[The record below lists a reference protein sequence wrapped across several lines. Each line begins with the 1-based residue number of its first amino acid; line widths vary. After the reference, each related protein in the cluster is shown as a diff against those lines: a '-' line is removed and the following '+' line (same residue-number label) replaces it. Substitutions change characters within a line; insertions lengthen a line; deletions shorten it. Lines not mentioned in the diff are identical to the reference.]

1 MTTIEPRD
9 MDSLLGAYVLDA
21 LEADERAQVELH
33 LEQDARARREVDE
46 LLETVAALATAP
58 GIDEPAP
65 QALWDRIAAQIDEE
79 TPADELAARRRP
91 QGVAT
96 GRVDHLGRRRGG
108 RGRGDRARAAG
119 RVAQRRP
126 RPGASNPRPASIER
140 GSSTAPRRPKVRAP
154 RRSPRTTGR
163 RGSCCCPTA
172 PASSS
177 TTGCPPVGAAQT
189 YQLWAFTGN
198 GAEPTIVSA
207 AVLGPDADSA
217 SFKLAG
223 PVQSFAMTVEGAG
236 GAAQPTQAPFTTGN
250 LS

>member
-21 LEADERAQVELH
+21 LESDERAQVELH
-33 LEQDARARREVDE
+33 LEHDARARREVDA
-46 LLETVAALATAP
+46 LRETVAALATAP

-65 QALWDRIAAQIDEE
+65 QELWDRIAAQIDEAP
-79 TPADELAARRRP
+79 TDELAARRSRRASRP
-91 QGVAT
+91 VVWITSAVAAVAAVAVIVLALQVVSLNNDLDKERQPT
-96 GRVDHLGRRRGG
+96 AARISAAY
-108 RGRGDRARAAG
+108 DRAAQTQGARTATLASDRG
-119 RVAQRRP
+119 TARVVLLP
-126 RPGASNPRPASIER
+126 DG
-140 GSSTAPRRPKVRAP
+140 
-154 RRSPRTTGR
+154 TGFIVND
-163 RGSCCCPTA
+163 GL
-172 PASSS
+172 
-177 TTGCPPVGAAQT
+177 PPVDGAQT

-198 GAEPTIVSA
+198 GSEPTIVSA

-217 SFKLAG
+217 SFKIAG

>member
-21 LEADERAQVELH
+21 LEADERAEVELH

-46 LLETVAALATAP
+46 LRETVGALAIAP

-65 QALWDRIAAQIDEE
+65 QELWDRIAAQIDEE
-79 TPADELAARRRP
+79 TSTDELAVRRARKSSRP
-91 QGVAT
+91 VVWITSAVAA
-96 GRVDHLGRRRGG
+96 VAAVAVIVLALQVVSLNDDLDHAEQPSAASISAAY
-108 RGRGDRARAAG
+108 DRAAQTEGARTATLASDQG
-119 RVAQRRP
+119 NARVVLLP
-126 RPGASNPRPASIER
+126 DG
-140 GSSTAPRRPKVRAP
+140 
-154 RRSPRTTGR
+154 TGFIVND
-163 RGSCCCPTA
+163 GL
-172 PASSS
+172 
-177 TTGCPPVGAAQT
+177 PPVGDAQT

-223 PVQSFAMTVEGAG
+223 PVQSFAMTVEDAG

>member
-46 LLETVAALATAP
+46 LRETVAALAIAP

-65 QALWDRIAAQIDEE
+65 QELWDRIAAQIEDE
-79 TPADELAARRRP
+79 TPADELAARRARKASRP
-91 QGVAT
+91 VVWVTSAVAAVAAIAVIVLALQVVSLNNDLDKERQPSAARIT
-96 GRVDHLGRRRGG
+96 AEY
-108 RGRGDRARAAG
+108 DRAAQTEGARTATLASDRG
-119 RVAQRRP
+119 TARVVLLP
-126 RPGASNPRPASIER
+126 DG
-140 GSSTAPRRPKVRAP
+140 
-154 RRSPRTTGR
+154 TGFIVND
-163 RGSCCCPTA
+163 GL
-172 PASSS
+172 
-177 TTGCPPVGAAQT
+177 PPVDGAQT

-217 SFKLAG
+217 SFKIAG

>member
-21 LEADERAQVELH
+21 LEADERAQVEQH
-33 LEQDARARREVDE
+33 LAQDARARREVDE
-46 LLETVAALATAP
+46 LLETVAVLATAP

-65 QALWDRIAAQIDEE
+65 QDLWDRIAAQIEAE
-79 TPADELAARRRP
+79 APTDELAARRGRTRTRP
-91 QGVAT
+91 VVWITSAVAA
-96 GRVDHLGRRRGG
+96 VAAVAAIVLALQVVSLNDDLDHAKQPTAANINAEYDRATQAEGARTATLASD
-108 RGRGDRARAAG
+108 RGRARVVLLPDG
-119 RVAQRRP
+119 
-126 RPGASNPRPASIER
+126 
-140 GSSTAPRRPKVRAP
+140 
-154 RRSPRTTGR
+154 TGYIVND
-163 RGSCCCPTA
+163 GL
-172 PASSS
+172 
-177 TTGCPPVGAAQT
+177 PPVGDAKT
-189 YQLWAFTGN
+189 YQLWAFTGT